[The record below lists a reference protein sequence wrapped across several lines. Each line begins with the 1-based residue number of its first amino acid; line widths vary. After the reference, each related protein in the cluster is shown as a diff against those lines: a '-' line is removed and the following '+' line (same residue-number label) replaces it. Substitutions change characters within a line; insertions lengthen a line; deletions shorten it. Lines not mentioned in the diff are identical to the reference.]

1 MSRKTE
7 SSFHAKQMALCGMTA
22 AVSLLLMLLTAVFPV
37 MSYGLPALCGVLTT
51 MIVIECGDK
60 MALTMYGAVSI
71 LSLLLLP
78 SKESAVVYLLLFG
91 WYPVAKRRIEML
103 RRPVLE
109 WVIKMISMI
118 VPVGIGSAAA
128 VAVLGFEGFFGADM
142 TGWMIPL
149 FYLAVAAA
157 FVIYDIALT
166 RLISAYLSY
175 IRPKFLS
182 KLLK

>member
-1 MSRKTE
+1 
-7 SSFHAKQMALCGMTA
+7 
-22 AVSLLLMLLTAVFPV
+22 
-37 MSYGLPALCGVLTT
+37 
-51 MIVIECGDK
+51 
-60 MALTMYGAVSI
+60 
-71 LSLLLLP
+71 
-78 SKESAVVYLLLFG
+78 
-91 WYPVAKRRIEML
+91 ML